1 MKKDKEIKE
10 TIKKEDEK
18 ELTIVNLKDSNI
30 ELLIPYGYRKLK
42 YKNPIKEV
50 ASSIANDMQPFQKI
64 VENSNNTLCI
74 IKADKDKKMAFDG
87 LNDLIKGIHECLS
100 EEQGLIEAKAG
111 TTNRGYK
118 YIYSIVKTI
127 NKERMGESYFLRLNI
142 GTEDD
147 VVEVQGQFDEIG
159 TTGMRDTL
167 GMEFAR
173 RAGLID
179 MTGDNPFDGWNI
191 DPYDPEYKKGIPMN
205 LSEKAGLDGIFPYHP
220 LTQAREL
227 LLALLEDKFVIIKKE
242 NDNNG
247 EDNSEEPKEEMSEKE
262 MLSKLFEDGKTARHT
277 YDIDVN
283 EYLEKKM
290 NIDKQLNAALEQYN
304 VQYIALNDVGTQLF
318 HQREKSADL
327 ITYIEELINSIANT
341 PKSFENDFVEI
352 KQNKEEFKSAIEYA
366 NEELSAAKKSAAGSG
381 AGIAAG
387 TAVAS
392 MAPTAAMWI
401 ATTFG
406 TASTGAAISTLSGAA
421 ATNAALAWLGGGAIV
436 TGGGGMAGGTALLA
450 LAGPIGWGIAGASIL
465 TSIALFARKKIKLN
479 AEKNKELLD
488 VKSNIEK
495 IKEVT
500 VETEALKEKTT
511 ALFTELNNE
520 FINCISLAGSDYAR
534 LNNDEQLQLGTLV
547 NNTKGLSVLLKEKVS
562 NGTDNKE

>member
-10 TIKKEDEK
+10 TIEKEDEN

-30 ELLIPYGYRKLK
+30 ELLIPEGYRKLK

-50 ASSIANDMQPFQKI
+50 ASSIVNDMQPFQKI
-64 VENSNNTLCI
+64 VETSNNTLCI
-74 IKADKDKKMAFDG
+74 TKADKKDMMDFNG
-87 LNDLIKGIHECLS
+87 LDNLIKGIHEAMS
-100 EEQGLIEAKAG
+100 EDQGLIEAKSG
-111 TTNRGYK
+111 ITKRGYK
-118 YIYSIVKTI
+118 YIYTIVKTLD
-127 NKERMGESYFLRLNI
+127 KEKMGANYFLRVNI
-142 GTEDD
+142 GTDDD
-147 VVEVQGQFDEIG
+147 VIEVQGNFEEINM
-159 TTGMRDTL
+159 TGMRDSMGL
-167 GMEFAR
+167 EFAH
-173 RAGLID
+173 RAGLIN
-179 MTGDNPFDGWNI
+179 MTGDNPFEGWNM
-191 DPYDPEYKKGIPMN
+191 DPYDPTYTKGALMN
-205 LSEKAGLDGIFPYHP
+205 LSEKSGLDGLFPYHP

-242 NDNNG
+242 NDKNENENN
-247 EDNSEEPKEEMSEKE
+247 EEPKEEMSEKE
-262 MLSKLFEDGKTARHT
+262 MLSKLFEDGKVARHT

-304 VQYIALNDVGTQLF
+304 VQYIALNDAGTQLF

-327 ITYIEELINSIANT
+327 ISYIEELINSIANT

-421 ATNAALAWLGGGAIV
+421 ATNAALAWLGGGALV

-450 LAGPIGWGIAGASIL
+450 LAGPVGWGIAGASVL

-511 ALFTELNNE
+511 TLFAELNNK
-520 FINCISLAGSDYAR
+520 FIKCIGLAGSDYSK
-534 LNNDEQLQLGTLV
+534 LNNDEQLQLGSLV
-547 NNTKGLSVLLKEKVS
+547 NNTKGLSVLLKENVN

>member
-1 MKKDKEIKE
+1 MQK
-10 TIKKEDEK
+10 KKEEK
-18 ELTIVNLKDSNI
+18 NVEIRNDGNELTIVSLKKSNI
-30 ELLIPYGYRKLK
+30 ELLFPEGYRKQ
-42 YKNPIKEV
+42 KNKNLFKEV
-50 ASSIANDMQPFQKI
+50 ANNIANEMYYFQKI
-64 VENSNNTLCI
+64 VETSNNFVQ
-74 IKADKDKKMAFDG
+74 IKIANKENIMNFDKLD
-87 LNDLIKGIHECLS
+87 NLIEGIHESMS
-100 EEQGLIEAKAG
+100 EKQGLIEAKNG
-111 TTNRGYK
+111 LTKRGYR
-118 YIYSIVKTI
+118 YIYTIVKTL
-127 NKERMGESYFLRLNI
+127 NEQNMGVNYFLCANI
-142 GTEDD
+142 GLDD
-147 VVEVQGQFDEIG
+147 DIIEVKGNFEEINM
-159 TTGMRDTL
+159 TGMRDTM
-167 GMEFAR
+167 GMEYAR
-173 RAGLID
+173 RAGLIN
-179 MTGDNPFDGWNI
+179 MDGKNLLEGWSS
-191 DPYDPEYKKGIPMN
+191 DPYDPNYKKGVLMN
-205 LSEKAGLDGIFPYHP
+205 LSEKPGLDGLFPFHP

-227 LLALLEDKFVIIKKE
+227 LLSLLEDKFVIIKKE
-242 NDNNG
+242 NDKNN

-277 YDIDVN
+277 YDVDVN

-290 NIDKQLNAALEQYN
+290 NIDKQLNATLEQYN
-304 VQYIALNDVGTQLF
+304 VQYIALNDAGTQLF

-327 ITYIEELINSIANT
+327 ITYIEELINSIANA

-352 KQNKEEFKSAIEYA
+352 KRNKEEFKSAIEYA

-406 TASTGAAISTLSGAA
+406 TASTGVAISTLSGAA
-421 ATNAALAWLGGGAIV
+421 ATNAALAWLGGGALV

-450 LAGPIGWGIAGASIL
+450 LAGPVGWGIAGASIL

-500 VETEALKEKTT
+500 VETEVLKEKTSI
-511 ALFTELNNE
+511 LFTELNNE
-520 FINCISLAGSDYAR
+520 FIKCISLAGSDYSK

-547 NNTKGLSVLLKEKVS
+547 NNTKGLSVLLKENVN